1 MLLNDLY
8 TITSTSVS
16 EDTLEAQIKLNQSH
30 RIYEG
35 HFPGQ
40 PITPG
45 VVEIQM
51 IKEVLGHHLSK
62 ELELDTVGRCKFLS
76 VLDPISNPEFT
87 LKITS
92 KMVDGVIR
100 ANAEGFFNDQT
111 FYKVS
116 ATYR

>member
-8 TITSTSVS
+8 TITATSS
-16 EDTLEAQIKLNQSH
+16 SDDILEAKIRLDQSH
-30 RIYEG
+30 KIYKG

-51 IKEVLGHHLSK
+51 IKEVLGHHLNRTL
-62 ELELDTVGRCKFLS
+62 ELETVGRCKFLS
-76 VLDPISNPEFT
+76 VLDPVRNPEFT
-87 LKITS
+87 LKITNNV
-92 KMVDGVIR
+92 VDGVIR
-100 ANAEGFFNDQT
+100 ANAEGYCGDQI

-116 ATYR
+116 ATYK